1 MTMMIVIVV
10 VTSLPAK
17 FVVMHGTGPHSR
29 KDVVDKVL
37 YYCSPIEPNY
47 GFDSLNMLFVTIQ
60 ITIIMCAVLNFSS
73 FYLKFMEVWNSNM
86 ANIEFFYLDEST

>member
-1 MTMMIVIVV
+1 MMIVIVV
-10 VTSLPAK
+10 VTSLPAG

-47 GFDSLNMLFVTIQ
+47 GFDSFEYVICHNSDNYNHVCCFKLFFILSK
-60 ITIIMCAVLNFSS
+60 IYGS
-73 FYLKFMEVWNSNM
+73 ME
-86 ANIEFFYLDEST
+86 